1 MERVS
6 YPPTKAE
13 MGVIQQN
20 IERDAMRDAQVKEL
34 GIKAQQT
41 WDEEQPEW
49 FIKKFGN

>member
-1 MERVS
+1 MS
-6 YPPTKAE
+6 
-13 MGVIQQN
+13 IQEN

-49 FIKKFGN
+49 FQEKFGIGKFINKENK